1 MQHKASKTLVTAESQ
16 QDLWR
21 FAVPQIALSHEFLLH
36 GLLAISS
43 LHLGYTHPEKRT
55 ACNTVSTRHKRLALE
70 QYSTQFHQLNRENSP
85 AYILLA
91 SLIFKIQFFAIAD
104 AHKHGRP
111 LTVHD
116 IAHSLL
122 LSQAAATIFTVPSI
136 RAWARSSPLHAILHT
151 DAAPPAALPPP
162 SAFTTHLDE
171 LASLA
176 QTADERAAVAALRVA
191 HAVAADAHAGDSVWL
206 WPVTATRGY
215 LEAVG
220 RGEAVAVAVLAHFAA
235 LARGF
240 EEGWVVEGWSE
251 AVAAAVEGA
260 LDDDGAWRARVAW
273 PLRCVREGVDVVG
286 GTAEAFGWG

>member
-1 MQHKASKTLVTAESQ
+1 MQHKAS
-16 QDLWR
+16 
-21 FAVPQIALSHEFLLH
+21 
-36 GLLAISS
+36 
-43 LHLGYTHPEKRT
+43 
-55 ACNTVSTRHKRLALE
+55 N
-70 QYSTQFHQLNRENSP
+70 P

-91 SLIFKIQFFAIAD
+91 SLIFKIQFFAVAD
-104 AHKHGRP
+104 AHKHGRRP
-111 LTVHD
+111 TIHD

-122 LSQAAATIFTVPSI
+122 LSQAAATVFTAPSI

-151 DAAPPAALPPP
+151 DAAPPALPPPP

-171 LASLA
+171 LGSLA

-191 HAVAADAHAGDSVWL
+191 HAVAASGAEADRAGSVWL

-220 RGEAVAVAVLAHFAA
+220 RGEAVAVVVLAHFAA